1 MNWRLHTGQ
10 SLRML
15 AGDDESVVYND
26 QSGETHL
33 LNAIAISL
41 LEHLRKGPDNVPG
54 LCNALAQSWEFDSET
69 ELQRVVLALT
79 DELCDLS
86 LIEPCLP

>member
-1 MNWRLHTGQ
+1 MYWRLCNGQ
-10 SLRML
+10 SLRTL

-33 LNAIAISL
+33 INAVAISL
-41 LEHLRKGPDNVPG
+41 LEHLRKGPDDFSG
-54 LCNALAQSWEFDSET
+54 LCDGLEQAWEFGSGAEV
-69 ELQRVVLALT
+69 QKVVVALT
-79 DELCDLS
+79 DELTQLY

>member
-1 MNWRLHTGQ
+1 MNWRLRTGQ

-33 LNAIAISL
+33 LSAIAISM
-41 LEHLRKGPDNVPG
+41 LEHLRKGPDSFTG
-54 LCNALAQSWEFDSET
+54 MCSALTQAWEFDSET

-79 DELCDLS
+79 DELRDLS
-86 LIEPCLP
+86 LIEPCPP

>member
-1 MNWRLHTGQ
+1 MNWRLRTGQ

-33 LNAIAISL
+33 LNAIAISM
-41 LEHLRKGPDNVPG
+41 LEHLRKGPDSFTG
-54 LCNALAQSWEFDSET
+54 MCSALTQAWEFDSET

-79 DELCDLS
+79 DELRDLS
-86 LIEPCLP
+86 LIEPCPP

>member
-1 MNWRLHTGQ
+1 MNWRLRTGQ

-33 LNAIAISL
+33 LNAVAISL
-41 LEHLRKGPDNVPG
+41 LEHLRKGPDDFPG
-54 LCNALAQSWEFDSET
+54 MCAALAQAWEFDSET

-79 DELCDLS
+79 DELRDLC
-86 LIEPCLP
+86 LIEPCQP